1 MVRHFGLVRRGKAFG
16 VGLGKAARRFVR
28 VRGETGLRRAEAS
41 LPALRLGGQAA
52 GRLGPYMGKGKR
64 QGWRPE
70 GLRYKG
76 RDASQ
81 EPSLQSEGCSARIA
95 ARRFALV
102 RWESESKRA
111 EASLPALR
119 LGGQAAGRL
128 RPYKRNGRRQSWR
141 PEGLRYERLEARQEP
156 HP

>member
-52 GRLGPYMGKGKR
+52 GRL
-64 QGWRPE
+64 
-70 GLRYKG
+70 
-76 RDASQ
+76 
-81 EPSLQSEGCSARIA
+81 
-95 ARRFALV
+95 
-102 RWESESKRA
+102 
-111 EASLPALR
+111 
-119 LGGQAAGRL
+119 